1 MPRNSLALSCS
12 GALFFVPL
20 ILLAQDSAKPAPL
33 DQRVKKLTQETDQLK
48 HTVADQERRIA
59 ELEKTVKA
67 LEAIVNPTPQPLPAS
82 TPAWQ
87 AASSWNMIML
97 GMPEADVVAIL
108 GPPSRVISNQDVRT
122 LYYQPSPNSSLTLNG
137 SVTLKDDRVTASS
150 PPKF

>member
-1 MPRNSLALSCS
+1 MPRILPAFRYSA
-12 GALFFVPL
+12 ALFFVPL
-20 ILLAQDSAKPAPL
+20 MLLAQDAPKPAPL
-33 DQRVKKLTQETDQLK
+33 DQRVKKLTEETDQLK

-67 LEAIVNPTPQPLPAS
+67 LEAIVNPKPQPLPPS
-82 TPAWQ
+82 TPSWQ

-97 GMPEADVVAIL
+97 GMSEADVVAIL

-150 PPKF
+150 PPRF